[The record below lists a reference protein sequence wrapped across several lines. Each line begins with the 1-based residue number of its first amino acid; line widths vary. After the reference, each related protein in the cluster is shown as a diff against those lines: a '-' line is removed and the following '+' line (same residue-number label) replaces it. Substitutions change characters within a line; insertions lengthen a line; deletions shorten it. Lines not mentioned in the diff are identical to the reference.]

1 MAKNDRARRK
11 RQRSEQTD
19 LLERI
24 KKWSREN
31 RTDGP
36 SGTEVLERPQPP
48 SPRATTIEAA
58 KRSSRAFREA
68 LDSAWLPDMT
78 GNPIDP
84 RDPSVQAIDAL
95 REEIR
100 ELLTDERTTDEGP
113 SQTIEPTPR
122 TIIDKYRFDKG
133 IKVEALMYE
142 KIGIS
147 KTTYYN
153 VKHQHRWARPQ
164 AYKDMADYFECQPSD
179 LHPKFPRGTENK
191 PKAD

>member
-36 SGTEVLERPQPP
+36 SGTEVLESPQPP
-48 SPRATTIEAA
+48 SPCATTIEAA

-95 REEIR
+95 REEIL
-100 ELLTDERTTDEGP
+100 ELLTDERETDEGP
-113 SQTIEPTPR
+113 SPSNDQPTQPR
-122 TIIDKYRFDKG
+122 RKEMSDEDLSERLKAARRSVDANYINGCANRAGQARGPQRNPCSNLRVHQRAF
-133 IKVEALMYE
+133 A
-142 KIGIS
+142 S
-147 KTTYYN
+147 K
-153 VKHQHRWARPQ
+153 RLAR
-164 AYKDMADYFECQPSD
+164 A
-179 LHPKFPRGTENK
+179 
-191 PKAD
+191 

>member
-36 SGTEVLERPQPP
+36 SGTEVLESPQPP
-48 SPRATTIEAA
+48 SPCATTIEAA

-95 REEIR
+95 REEIL
-100 ELLTDERTTDEGP
+100 ELLTDERETDEGP
-113 SQTIEPTPR
+113 SPSNDQPTQPRRKEMSDEDLSERLKAARRNAGQTQETAA
-122 TIIDKYRFDKG
+122 
-133 IKVEALMYE
+133 EALTL
-142 KIGIS
+142 
-147 KTTYYN
+147 TTST
-153 VKHQHRWARPQ
+153 VARIEQGKQGVRNETLARICEYIKEHLP
-164 AYKDMADYFECQPSD
+164 ANA
-179 LHPKFPRGTENK
+179 
-191 PKAD
+191 